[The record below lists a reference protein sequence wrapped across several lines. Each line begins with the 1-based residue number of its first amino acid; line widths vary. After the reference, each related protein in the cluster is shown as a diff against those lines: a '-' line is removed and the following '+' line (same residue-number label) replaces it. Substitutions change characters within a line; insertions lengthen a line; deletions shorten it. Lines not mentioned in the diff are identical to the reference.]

1 MADKEIPTWSDARL
15 RGATFVY
22 IAALFAALG
31 GLLFGYDTGVIS
43 GALIFIK
50 REFGLTTAAEEI
62 VVSGVLLGATLGAIV
77 GGKAADI
84 FGRRRVLLVTAAIFG
99 IGALASAMAP
109 SPAILIVS
117 RTVLGLAIGL
127 ASTNVPVY
135 LSEVAPPHVRG
146 WIVSLFQLAVT
157 VGILVAYLT
166 DYAFAGVEGWRWM
179 LGLAVVPALVF
190 GTGMFFLPETPRW
203 LIRGGHHESAHRVLV
218 RIRKQADVNLEI
230 EEIKL
235 SLAQQTESGRWT
247 DLLRRQVRPALLV
260 GLGLAVFQQI
270 TGINTVIYYAPK
282 ILQAAGFNSASGAI
296 LATVGVGVV
305 NVGMTIIAMFL
316 VDRAGRRPLLLV
328 GIAGLIVTLTAL
340 GLSFQI
346 SNPSGQLAWIAVICL
361 MGYVASFAISLGPI
375 FWLLIAEI
383 YPLKIRGL
391 AEGMAATFNWGS
403 NLIVSL
409 TFLTFGRE
417 TWRELNVSPLCV
429 CLGGVVALR
438 LLSRSGNERAHF
450 GRDRSILASRSS
462 FSPNDRPHFL
472 KAQGRSSS
480 CSHAPVARPLTA
492 RGL

>member
-1 MADKEIPTWSDARL
+1 MADKEIAALSDSHL
-15 RGATFVY
+15 RGTRFVY
-22 IAALFAALG
+22 VAALFAALG

-50 REFGLTTAAEEI
+50 REFGLTTTDEEI

-77 GGKAADI
+77 GGKAADL

-99 IGALASAMAP
+99 IGALASAVAP
-109 SPAILIVS
+109 SPTVLIVS
-117 RTVLGLAIGL
+117 RVVLGLAIGL

-135 LSEVAPPHVRG
+135 LSEVAPPHARG
-146 WIVSLFQLAVT
+146 WVVSLFQLAVT
-157 VGILVAYLT
+157 IGIVVAYLT
-166 DYAFAGVEGWRWM
+166 DYAFASVEGWRWM
-179 LGLAVVPALVF
+179 LGLAVAPALVF

-203 LIRGGHHESAHRVLV
+203 LIRGGQHDVAHRVLV
-218 RIRKQADVNLEI
+218 RIRELADVDIEI
-230 EEIKL
+230 EEIKA
-235 SLAQQTESGRWT
+235 SLAQQTEGGHWT
-247 DLLRRQVRPALLV
+247 DLLRRQARPALII

-296 LATVGVGVV
+296 LATVGVGIV

-328 GIAGLIVTLTAL
+328 GIAGMIVTLSVLSL
-340 GLSFQI
+340 GFRY
-346 SNPSGQLAWIAVICL
+346 PSGQLAWIAVICL

-391 AEGMAATFNWGS
+391 AEGTAATFNWAS

-409 TFLTFGRE
+409 TFLTLVEKLGASSTFLLYAFASF
-417 TWRELNVSPLCV
+417 WRARHHAHQTE
-429 CLGGVVALR
+429 
-438 LLSRSGNERAHF
+438 SGTF
-450 GRDRSILASRSS
+450 
-462 FSPNDRPHFL
+462 
-472 KAQGRSSS
+472 
-480 CSHAPVARPLTA
+480 
-492 RGL
+492 

>member
-1 MADKEIPTWSDARL
+1 MDRLSGFSRSYDGVRSTAMADKETAALRDAL
-15 RGATFVY
+15 CGTKFVY
-22 IAALFAALG
+22 IAASFAALG

-50 REFGLTTAAEEI
+50 REFGLTTVAEEI

-77 GGKAADI
+77 GGKAADL

-109 SPAILIVS
+109 SPTVLIVS
-117 RTVLGLAIGL
+117 RVVLGLAIGL

-135 LSEVAPPHVRG
+135 LSEVAPPQARG
-146 WIVSLFQLAVT
+146 WVVSLFQLAVT
-157 VGILVAYLT
+157 VGIVVAYLT

-179 LGLAVVPALVF
+179 LGLAVAPALVF

-203 LIRGGHHESAHRVLV
+203 LIRGGHHEVAHRVLV
-218 RIRKQADVNLEI
+218 RIRDLGDVNVEI
-230 EEIKL
+230 EEIKA
-235 SLAQQTESGRWT
+235 SLAQQTEGGHWT
-247 DLLRRQVRPALLV
+247 DLLRRQVRPALVV

-282 ILQAAGFNSASGAI
+282 ILQTAGFNSASGAI

-316 VDRAGRRPLLLV
+316 VDRAGRRPLLLI
-328 GIAGLIVTLTAL
+328 GIAGMIVTLGVL
-340 GLSFQI
+340 GLSFRY
-346 SNPSGQLAWIAVICL
+346 SSGQLAWIAVICL
-361 MGYVASFAISLGPI
+361 MGYVASFAIGLGPI

-391 AEGMAATFNWGS
+391 AEGTAATFNWAS

-409 TFLTFGRE
+409 TFLTLVERLGASSTFLLYAFASVASWLFAYYLLPE
-417 TWRELNVSPLCV
+417 TKVRTLE
-429 CLGGVVALR
+429 
-438 LLSRSGNERAHF
+438 
-450 GRDRSILASRSS
+450 
-462 FSPNDRPHFL
+462 
-472 KAQGRSSS
+472 
-480 CSHAPVARPLTA
+480 
-492 RGL
+492 